1 MYLCTVFGNK
11 NQEHKNLS
19 NKKLKKINMAALQE
33 IRSHG
38 PLLIGVIALGL
49 FAFIAGDAWKVI
61 APRQSQD
68 VGEVNGKNN

>member
-1 MYLCTVFGNK
+1 
-11 NQEHKNLS
+11 
-19 NKKLKKINMAALQE
+19 MAALQE

-68 VGEVNGKNN
+68 VGEVNG